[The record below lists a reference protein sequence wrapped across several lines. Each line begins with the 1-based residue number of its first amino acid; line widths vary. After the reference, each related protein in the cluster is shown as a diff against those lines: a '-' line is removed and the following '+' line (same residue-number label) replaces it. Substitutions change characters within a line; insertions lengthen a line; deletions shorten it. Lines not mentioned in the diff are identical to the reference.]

1 MAKVESIIS
10 GSAVPVRDVGDR
22 LDVQH
27 LQPGIAERLGEHQ
40 ARLVGDGALRS
51 SAGSRGSTSVVVMPK
66 RGSVCVNM
74 LCEPP

>member
-1 MAKVESIIS
+1 ML
-10 GSAVPVRDVGDR
+10 VRDLGHR

-27 LQPGIAERLGEHQ
+27 LEAGIAERLGEHQ
-40 ARLVGDGALRS
+40 PRLVGDGARRS